1 MDARLAQ
8 VAACSPTE
16 IGALVREAFDEH
28 YGEVGLVPWRGREA
42 VARLQITA
50 ACFGGKAVAGIA
62 MHLAV
67 TGLRSGMPD
76 NTMVRATTPAGE
88 HIKLE
93 NWPLADDAGATV
105 RVAVAQTQLQ
115 HCVQGASGLE
125 DGAALELRLEPNRR
139 GPSHG
144 QFKGLAF
151 AVHDAAT
158 GDQCGYVQNA
168 DMDRVRAPST
178 SIVAGTAVKSDG
190 GWLIEAPAPA
200 PRHVVVPA
208 DWTYEGKIEEVK
220 SKNDSLW
227 TEQRMWIRAC
237 TETDY
242 DIGYKNPY
250 LFEDDGEGSLIG
262 TVDISTTKVAEKGG
276 RKKGVAGGHVGME
289 VDAVAGVDAAAAAED

>member
-1 MDARLAQ
+1 
-8 VAACSPTE
+8 
-16 IGALVREAFDEH
+16 
-28 YGEVGLVPWRGREA
+28 
-42 VARLQITA
+42 
-50 ACFGGKAVAGIA
+50 
-62 MHLAV
+62 
-67 TGLRSGMPD
+67 MPD

-93 NWPLADDAGATV
+93 NWPLADDAGTTV

-125 DGAALELRLEPNRR
+125 DGAALELRLEPNHR
-139 GPSHG
+139 GV
-144 QFKGLAF
+144 KGVSF

-158 GDQCGYVQNA
+158 GDHCGYVQNC

-178 SIVAGTAVKSDG
+178 SVVAGTAVKSDG

-208 DWTYEGKIEEVK
+208 DWTYEGKVVEVK

-227 TEQRMWIRAC
+227 AEQRMWIRAC
-237 TETDY
+237 TEHDY
-242 DIGYKNPY
+242 DIGYENPY
-250 LFEDDGEGSLIG
+250 LFEDDGEGGRIG

-276 RKKGVAGGHVGME
+276 RKKGVAGGHMGMEPME
-289 VDAVAGVDAAAAAED
+289 VDAVAGDAAAAAAED

>member
-1 MDARLAQ
+1 
-8 VAACSPTE
+8 
-16 IGALVREAFDEH
+16 
-28 YGEVGLVPWRGREA
+28 
-42 VARLQITA
+42 
-50 ACFGGKAVAGIA
+50 
-62 MHLAV
+62 
-67 TGLRSGMPD
+67 MPD
-76 NTMVRATTPAGE
+76 NMMVRATTPAGARVD
-88 HIKLE
+88 IKD
-93 NWPLADDAGATV
+93 WPLADDAGATV

-125 DGAALELRLEPNRR
+125 AGAALELRLEPNRR

-144 QFKGLAF
+144 PFKGLAF

-168 DMDRVRAPST
+168 DMDRVRAPSGKAPQPY
-178 SIVAGTAVKSDG
+178 VAGTAVRG
-190 GWLIEAPAPA
+190 ERGWLVEVPSPA

-250 LFEDDGEGSLIG
+250 LFEDDGEGGLIG
-262 TVDISTTKVAEKGG
+262 TVDIYITKVAEKGG

-289 VDAVAGVDAAAAAED
+289 VDSAVDAVAGGAAGED

>member
-1 MDARLAQ
+1 MWALLENGGLINAQ
-8 VAACSPTE
+8 TN
-16 IGALVREAFDEH
+16 GGQTAL
-28 YGEVGLVPWRGREA
+28 
-42 VARLQITA
+42 
-50 ACFGGKAVAGIA
+50 
-62 MHLAV
+62 HLAA

-144 QFKGLAF
+144 PFKGLAF

-178 SIVAGTAVKSDG
+178 SIVAGTAIRGDG

-208 DWTYEGKIEEVK
+208 DWTYEGKVSEVK

-227 TEQRMWIRAC
+227 AEQRMWIRAL
-237 TETDY
+237 TEHDY

-250 LFEDDGEGSLIG
+250 LFEDDGEGGLIG
-262 TVDISTTKVAEKGG
+262 TVDIYITKVAEKGG

-289 VDAVAGVDAAAAAED
+289 VDPVVAED

>member
-1 MDARLAQ
+1 M
-8 VAACSPTE
+8 
-16 IGALVREAFDEH
+16 REAFDAH

-67 TGLRSGMPD
+67 TGLRRWHARSGMPD
-76 NTMVRATTPAGE
+76 NTMVRATTPAGA

-93 NWPLADDAGATV
+93 DWPLADDAGATV

-178 SIVAGTAVKSDG
+178 SPVVAGTAVTRRRRLADRG
-190 GWLIEAPAPA
+190 AGAGAA
-200 PRHVVVPA
+200 PR
-208 DWTYEGKIEEVK
+208 
-220 SKNDSLW
+220 
-227 TEQRMWIRAC
+227 RRARGL
-237 TETDY
+237 DLR
-242 DIGYKNPY
+242 GQ
-250 LFEDDGEGSLIG
+250 G
-262 TVDISTTKVAEKGG
+262 
-276 RKKGVAGGHVGME
+276 
-289 VDAVAGVDAAAAAED
+289 

>member
-1 MDARLAQ
+1 
-8 VAACSPTE
+8 
-16 IGALVREAFDEH
+16 
-28 YGEVGLVPWRGREA
+28 
-42 VARLQITA
+42 
-50 ACFGGKAVAGIA
+50 
-62 MHLAV
+62 
-67 TGLRSGMPD
+67 MPD
-76 NTMVRATTPAGE
+76 NTMVRATTPAGARVD
-88 HIKLE
+88 IKD
-93 NWPLADDAGATV
+93 WPLADDAGATV

-168 DMDRVRAPST
+168 DMDRVRAPSGKAPQPY
-178 SIVAGTAVKSDG
+178 VAGTAVRG
-190 GWLIEAPAPA
+190 ERGWLVEVPSPA

-208 DWTYEGKIEEVK
+208 DWTYEGKVEEVK

-227 TEQRMWIRAC
+227 AEQRMWIRAC
-237 TETDY
+237 TEPDY
-242 DIGYKNPY
+242 LHYANPY
-250 LFEDDGEGSLIG
+250 LFEDDGEGGRIG

-276 RKKGVAGGHVGME
+276 RKKGVAGGHMGMEPME
-289 VDAVAGVDAAAAAED
+289 VDAVAGGDAAAAAAED